1 VKVDFTVCEH
11 FAKSGSV
18 AAKQFV
24 ASKHA
29 LTDIPVW
36 QRRYDLRS
44 VLEGGVPAKG
54 EVRCVRSRSVERKR
68 GDLERRVARW
78 PSRFLKK
85 WCVEERVQR
94 GATSDIALA
103 RYDPLLR

>member
-1 VKVDFTVCEH
+1 MYSNELRKRTSDRTGVKVDVTVCED

-18 AAKQFV
+18 AAKEFA

-36 QRRYDLRS
+36 QRRNDLRS
-44 VLEGGVPAKG
+44 VLEGGVPAAG

-68 GDLERRVARW
+68 GDLDCGVAR
-78 PSRFLKK
+78 
-85 WCVEERVQR
+85 
-94 GATSDIALA
+94 
-103 RYDPLLR
+103 